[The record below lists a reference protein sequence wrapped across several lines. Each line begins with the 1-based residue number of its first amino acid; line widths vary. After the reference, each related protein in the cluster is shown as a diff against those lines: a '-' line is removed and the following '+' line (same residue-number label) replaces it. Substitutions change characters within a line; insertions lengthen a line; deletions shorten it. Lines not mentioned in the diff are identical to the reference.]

1 MSIPILDLSSPDRQG
16 LAAQLRACCCE
27 HGFFYLVGHGV
38 SQELMERLERLSQQ
52 FFSHSLEEKM
62 SLRMDLGGRAWR
74 GYFRVGDELTSGQ
87 PDQKEGSTL
96 R

>member
-38 SQELMERLERLSQQ
+38 SQELMERLERLSQEIE
-52 FFSHSLEEKM
+52 HLTEKI
-62 SLRMDLGGRAWR
+62 D
-74 GYFRVGDELTSGQ
+74 DELRRTEKWNASQ
-87 PDQKEGSTL
+87 RL
-96 R
+96 AV